1 MHNNKQT
8 QEERLA
14 KQEDPLAYL
23 FGLEQFGIKLGL
35 HNIRILTAA
44 LESPE
49 SSFHSILVAGT
60 NGKGSVAAMIECGLR
75 KAGYHTGLYTS
86 PHLSHLRERFVVNGQ
101 AIDQLTLLQEAEDI
115 QNIIELLQTQ
125 GTLRTPP
132 TFFEATTALALSLF
146 RRSQVEVAILEVG
159 LGGRFD
165 ATNVVK
171 PIAVA
176 IPSIDLDHE
185 QYLGTTLAQIAFEKA
200 GVIAT
205 NSVVV
210 SAEAKSEPSAVLRTA
225 AASKRARYI
234 RADEDTTISYHIEK
248 DGESHIR
255 KAVTPRASYGPIRLS
270 LRGRH
275 QVTNAAVTIRLL
287 EELAT
292 FGLTIPPSAIE
303 IALSQTEWPGRLE
316 LVSVTPNRRVLLDP
330 AHNVA
335 SALALAEYIRGWQPS
350 GIPFVFSAFRDKN
363 INGILRAF
371 GNAVSQI
378 TCTTIDSPRAC
389 TLENLLRITCSA
401 RPDLPVTAVAD
412 PNEALE
418 TSWQFGPLVVVTG
431 SVFLVG
437 KFRDILTLIEEKA
450 TPTPNQM

>member
-1 MHNNKQT
+1 MC
-8 QEERLA
+8 
-14 KQEDPLAYL
+14 
-23 FGLEQFGIKLGL
+23 
-35 HNIRILTAA
+35 IRD
-44 LESPE
+44 S
-49 SSFHSILVAGT
+49 
-60 NGKGSVAAMIECGLR
+60 
-75 KAGYHTGLYTS
+75 
-86 PHLSHLRERFVVNGQ
+86 
-101 AIDQLTLLQEAEDI
+101 
-115 QNIIELLQTQ
+115 
-125 GTLRTPP
+125 
-132 TFFEATTALALSLF
+132 
-146 RRSQVEVAILEVG
+146 
-159 LGGRFD
+159 
-165 ATNVVK
+165 
-171 PIAVA
+171 
-176 IPSIDLDHE
+176 
-185 QYLGTTLAQIAFEKA
+185 
-200 GVIAT
+200 
-205 NSVVV
+205 
-210 SAEAKSEPSAVLRTA
+210 
-225 AASKRARYI
+225 SKRARYI

-437 KFRDILTLIEEKA
+437 KFRDILTLI
-450 TPTPNQM
+450 

>member
-1 MHNNKQT
+1 MHNNKHT
-8 QEERLA
+8 KEERPA
-14 KQEDPLAYL
+14 KPEDPLAYL
-23 FGLEQFGIKLGL
+23 FRLEQFGIKLGL
-35 HNIRILTAA
+35 HNMRILTAA

-49 SSFHSILVAGT
+49 NSFHSILVAGT

-75 KAGYHTGLYTS
+75 KAGYRTGLYTS
-86 PHLSHLRERFVVNGQ
+86 PHLAHLRERFVVNGQ

-125 GTLRTPP
+125 RTLSNPP

-146 RRSQVEVAILEVG
+146 RRSQVHVAVFEVG

-176 IPSIDLDHE
+176 VPSVDFDHE

-205 NSVVV
+205 NSLVV
-210 SAEAKSEPSAVLRTA
+210 SAEAKSEPSDVLRAA
-225 AASKRARYI
+225 AASRKATYI
-234 RADEDTTISYHIEK
+234 RADKDTTISYHTE
-248 DGESHIR
+248 DGETYIR
-255 KAVTPRASYGPIRLS
+255 EAVTPRASYGPIRLA

-275 QVTNAAVTIRLL
+275 QVTNAAVAIRIL
-287 EELAT
+287 EELSR
-292 FGLTIPPSAIE
+292 FGLTIPPHAIE

-316 LVSVTPNRRVLLDP
+316 LVSVTPNRHVLLDP

-335 SALALAEYIRGWQPS
+335 SALALAEYIRGWKPG
-350 GIPFVFSAFRDKN
+350 GIPFVFSALRDKN
-363 INGILRAF
+363 IDGILRAF
-371 GNAVSQI
+371 GDAVSRI
-378 TCTTIDSPRAC
+378 TCTVIDNPRAC
-389 TLENLLRITCSA
+389 ALEELLAITCSA

-412 PNEALE
+412 PYDALE
-418 TSWQFGPLVVVTG
+418 TSWQFGQLTVVTG

-437 KFRDILTLIEEKA
+437 KFREILTPIEEKA
-450 TPTPNQM
+450 TLKPNQM